1 MSANQNMASS
11 ITSLFVT
18 FLILGSIFLTWFT
31 QLPASHQTFYVFDE
45 PVSLANTQS
54 HIKTMSEHPHYVGSP
69 HHQYVAD
76 YVVDQL
82 EALGLQVEIQQQLAT
97 SSKRFVAANVKN
109 IIAKLPATSPSSTTT
124 GLALM
129 SHYDASNTSSYG
141 ASDAA
146 HGVAVIIESV
156 KALIA
161 SNASFNNDV
170 YVIITDG
177 EEQGLLGAEAFVRY
191 HPWARDIELTLN
203 LEARGSGGVSYTLLE
218 TNEGNKGLI
227 DAFSNAGVP
236 YPAANSLMYSI
247 YKMLPNDT
255 DLTVFRE
262 QGDIKG
268 FNFAFIDDHFDYHTA
283 QDTYER
289 LDTNT
294 LNHQISY
301 ITSLLNHFSNIDLQ
315 TLDSQEDHVYFNL
328 GNISM
333 VNYPFSWVIPMLIL
347 SVLLLGLICWHGGKK
362 GQLTFKH
369 TAVAFIP
376 ALLAIALAYFIGSAG
391 WQLLVWIFPQFLDI
405 PQGFT
410 YSGHH
415 VIATLILL
423 TLSLGALIY
432 QIFVKRFAHIDPVSW
447 YFPVIVIWLL
457 VNAGIAFYLA
467 GAGFFIITVFG
478 ALISLYLLSSSKIRA
493 NQLAI
498 GAALSSL
505 PALVIITPQIPVF
518 VIGLGLSNLLIGTVL
533 SILMFMLLLPLIFV
547 MKGIRSIQLFLLAGS
562 LISFVGVVQNAEYA
576 EDQKKPTSV
585 NYVEDSETND
595 AYLFSFNRQLD
606 EFTSQFFSQTDRNN
620 QALNSIYPV
629 NRWRNPTYV
638 TTATSLNVNAASY
651 LAKRSLNQDGSTSIT
666 LTIMPKRELTKL
678 EISTDKPL
686 QITQATINGA
696 AFDIERSRP
705 RKGFVFRYVVTDEHP
720 INLQL
725 TYQSESQVQL
735 RIVEFSSDFMT
746 RYPNVK
752 ERAEHIMPTP
762 FRPSDMLIT
771 SQLISFE

>member
-1 MSANQNMASS
+1 MSVNQNKASS
-11 ITSLFVT
+11 LTSLFVS
-18 FLILGSIFLTWFT
+18 FLIVGSILLTWYA
-31 QLPASHQTFYVFDE
+31 QLPANDQTFFVFGE
-45 PVSLANTQS
+45 PVSLTDTQS
-54 HIKTMSEHPHYVGSP
+54 HIKTMSRHPHYTGNSN
-69 HHQYVAD
+69 HQDVTD
-76 YVVDQL
+76 YIVQQL
-82 EALGLQVEIQQQLAT
+82 TELGLEVDIQQQLAT

-109 IIAKLPATSPSSTTT
+109 IIAKIPATSPSNTTA

-129 SHYDASNTSSYG
+129 SHYDSSNTSSFG

-161 SNASFNNDV
+161 SNESFSNDV
-170 YVIITDG
+170 YVIITDA
-177 EEQGLLGAEAFVRY
+177 EEQGLLGAEAFIRY
-191 HPWARDIELTLN
+191 HPWAKNIALTLN

-218 TNEGNKGLI
+218 TNDGNKGLI

-301 ITSLLNHFSNIDLQ
+301 ITSLLSHFSNIDLQ
-315 TLDSQEDHVYFNL
+315 SLDSQEDHVYFNL
-328 GNISM
+328 GSISM
-333 VNYPFSWVIPMLIL
+333 VDYPFSWVVPMLIL
-347 SVLLLGLICWHGGKK
+347 SIFLFFILCWRVSKK
-362 GQLTFKH
+362 GQLAFRD
-369 TAVAFIP
+369 TALAFIP
-376 ALLAIALAYFIGSAG
+376 AILVLALAYLIGSFG
-391 WQLLVWIFPQFLDI
+391 WQLLVWLFPQFIDI

-410 YSGHH
+410 YSGHYI
-415 VIATLILL
+415 IATFILL
-423 TLSLGALIY
+423 TLSLGAWLY
-432 QIFVKRFAHIDPVSW
+432 HFFVLRFTDVSPTSW
-447 YFPVIVIWLL
+447 YFPVIVVWIL
-457 VNAGIAFYLA
+457 VNTGFAFYLA

-478 ALISLYLLSSSKIRA
+478 ALISLYLLYAPKINA

-498 GAALSSL
+498 GVALSNL
-505 PALVIITPQIPVF
+505 PALIIITPQIPVF

-533 SILMFMLLLPLIFV
+533 SILVFMLLLPLIFV
-547 MKGIRSIQLFLLAGS
+547 MKGVRSIQLFLLAGA
-562 LISFVGVVQNAEYA
+562 LISFVGVVQNAEYSVS
-576 EDQKKPTSV
+576 QKKPTSI
-585 NYVEDSETND
+585 NYVEDTQTRD
-595 AYLFSFNRQLD
+595 AYLFTFNRRLD
-606 EFTSQFFSQTDRNN
+606 DFTSQFFSQADRNN
-620 QALNSIYPV
+620 QALNSIYPI

-638 TTATSLNVNAASY
+638 TKATSLNVNAASY

-666 LTIMPKRELTKL
+666 LRVTPKRELTKL

-686 QITQATINGA
+686 QITQAIINGTA
-696 AFDIERSRP
+696 IDIERSRP
-705 RKGFVFRYVVTDEHP
+705 RKGFVFRYVVTDEQP
-720 INLQL
+720 INLKL
-725 TYQSESQVQL
+725 TYQSESQVEL
-735 RIVEFSSDFMT
+735 RIVEFSGDFMK